1 MGYDEGLA
9 TRVRDL
15 VAGRP
20 DIDEKRMFGG
30 ICLLSRG
37 NMVAGI
43 LGDELM
49 ARVGPER
56 YEEALGRP
64 HARVMDFTHRPMR
77 GFVAVGREGIA
88 SDEDLAAWL
97 DLCFAFV
104 DTLPAK

>member
-1 MGYDEGLA
+1 MAYDEDLMK
-9 TRVRDL
+9 RVREL
-15 VAGRP
+15 VADRP

-37 NMVAGI
+37 NMVAGV
-43 LGDELM
+43 LKGELM

-77 GFVAVGREGIA
+77 GMVAVGAEGIE

-104 DTLPAK
+104 ETLPAK

>member
-1 MGYDEGLA
+1 MAYDEGLM

-20 DIDEKRMFGG
+20 DVTEKKMFGG

-43 LGDELM
+43 IDDRLM
-49 ARVGPER
+49 ARVGPAQ
-56 YEEALGRP
+56 YDEALGRP
-64 HARVMDFTHRPMR
+64 HAGVMDFTHRPMR
-77 GFVAVGREGIA
+77 GMVTVQPEGFE

-97 DLCFAFV
+97 GLCFAFV
-104 DTLPAK
+104 DTLPPK